1 MSSRAEP
8 LPAVPSR
15 GEGWA
20 EEWVRLTAFAY
31 RNLIMARRNVF
42 FLFELT
48 FWPGVAMI
56 SHGLL
61 TRFLDLTPPMTAFI
75 LVGTIALSAVQVCQ
89 LDVAYAVLF
98 DIWSKSMKHQFLT
111 PVRIHHLALGSWL
124 AGVGTGVIFW
134 GLMAL
139 IGSGAFG
146 FDFVGAGAP
155 RVAMFLLGC
164 FMTALVIGLLV
175 CALVLLFGTRAETSA
190 WAAVNFFV
198 MLSGIYYPVSV
209 LPGWAQTLSAG
220 IPLTYFLDGIRAGYG
235 FPSAYAHPFAIGFF
249 LSLLY
254 VVLAHWALAAA
265 VTRSRRTGL
274 LLKVSE

>member
-1 MSSRAEP
+1 LSWRAEP
-8 LPAVPSR
+8 LAGTPSL
-15 GEGWA
+15 EEPWT

-48 FWPGVAMI
+48 FWPGVAML

-61 TRFLDLTPPMTAFI
+61 TRFLDLTPRMTAFI

-124 AGVGTGVIFW
+124 VGVGRGVVVWI
-134 GLMAL
+134 LMAA
-139 IGSGAFG
+139 IGSRAFG
-146 FDFVGAGAP
+146 FDFIGAGP
-155 RVAMFLLGC
+155 LRVALFLLGC
-164 FMTALVIGLLV
+164 FLTALVIGLLV
-175 CALVLLFGTRAETSA
+175 CALVLLFGSRAETSA

-198 MLSGIYYPVSV
+198 MLSGIYYPISV
-209 LPGWAQTLSAG
+209 LPDWVRTISAA

-235 FPSAYAHPFAIGFF
+235 FPPQFAHPFTTGFT
-249 LSLLY
+249 LALLY
-254 VVLAHWALAAA
+254 AVLAHWALAAA

-274 LLKVSE
+274 LLKLSE

>member
-1 MSSRAEP
+1 MSSRADPLGAAPLREEP
-8 LPAVPSR
+8 WSA
-15 GEGWA
+15 
-20 EEWVRLTAFAY
+20 EWVRLAAFAY

-42 FLFELT
+42 FVFELT

-61 TRFLDLTPPMTAFI
+61 TRFLELTPPMTAFI

-111 PVRIHHLALGSWL
+111 PVRVHHLALGAWL
-124 AGVGTGVIFW
+124 VGVARGLAVW

-139 IGSGAFG
+139 IGGRAFG
-146 FDFVGAGAP
+146 FDFVGAGGL
-155 RVAMFLLGC
+155 RVALFLLGC
-164 FMTALVIGLLV
+164 FLTALVIGLLV
-175 CALVLLFGTRAETSA
+175 CSLVLLFGTRAETSA

-209 LPGWAQTLSAG
+209 LPGWARAISSG

-235 FPSAYAHPFAIGFF
+235 FPAHSPHPFATGFA
-249 LSLLY
+249 LALLY
-254 VVLAHWALAAA
+254 VALAHWALAAA
-265 VTRSRRTGL
+265 VTRCRRTGL
-274 LLKVSE
+274 LLKLSE

>member
-1 MSSRAEP
+1 MSWRAEP
-8 LPAVPSR
+8 LGAAPAR
-15 GEGWA
+15 GESWA
-20 EEWVRLTAFAY
+20 VEWVRLTAFAY

-42 FLFELT
+42 FVFELT
-48 FWPGVAMI
+48 FWPGVAMV

-61 TRFLDLTPPMTAFI
+61 TRFLDLTPQMTAFI
-75 LVGTIALSAVQVCQ
+75 LLGTIALSAVQVCQ

-124 AGVGTGVIFW
+124 VGVARGVIVW
-134 GLMAL
+134 ALMAL
-139 IGSGAFG
+139 IGGRAFG
-146 FDFVGAGAP
+146 FDFVGAGP
-155 RVAMFLLGC
+155 LRVAMFLLGC

-198 MLSGIYYPVSV
+198 MLSGIYYPISV
-209 LPGWAQTLSAG
+209 LPGWAAVISEG

-235 FPSAYAHPFAIGFF
+235 FPPRYAHPFATGFA

-254 VVLAHWALAAA
+254 VSLAHWALAAA

-274 LLKVSE
+274 LLKLSE